1 MKKFLLLAAST
12 MALMTF
18 IPEPADAQV
27 RRGGGV
33 RAVGPRGGVVVARRG
48 VVRPGV
54 RYGARGY
61 GYRRGG
67 GWGVPAAV
75 GLGVLGA
82 AAVGAAAY
90 GYSRPVRATAAGLR
104 HVRQRRLAARARL
117 LSRRRPPDTRK
128 ARETGP
134 FPFCPQLSSLPSI

>member
-54 RYGARGY
+54 RYGRGY
-61 GYRRGG
+61 GC

-90 GYSRPVRATAAGLR
+90 GYSDPCVQQQQVYDMYGNVVL
-104 HVRQRRLAARARL
+104 
-117 LSRRRPPDTRK
+117 
-128 ARETGP
+128 
-134 FPFCPQLSSLPSI
+134 

>member
-54 RYGARGY
+54 RYGG
-61 GYRRGG
+61 GRRGG
-67 GWGVPAAV
+67 LW
-75 GLGVLGA
+75 LQ
-82 AAVGAAAY
+82 
-90 GYSRPVRATAAGLR
+90 RPVRATAAGLR
-104 HVRQRRLAARARL
+104 HVRQRRLAGRARL
-117 LSRRRPPDTRK
+117 LSRRRPPEIRK

-134 FPFCPQLSSLPSI
+134 FFLPAALEPAFNLAEERHAVKD

>member
-12 MALMTF
+12 MALMAF

-33 RAVGPRGGVVVARRG
+33 RAGGPRGGGVVARPG
-48 VVRPGV
+48 GGRPGV
-54 RYGARGY
+54 RYRARGY

-90 GYSRPVRATAAGLR
+90 GYSDPCVRNQQVYDMYGNVVWQPVR
-104 HVRQRRLAARARL
+104 V
-117 LSRRRPPDTRK
+117 
-128 ARETGP
+128 
-134 FPFCPQLSSLPSI
+134 C

>member
-12 MALMTF
+12 MALMAF
-18 IPEPADAQV
+18 IPEQADAQV

-48 VVRPGV
+48 GV

-90 GYSRPVRATAAGLR
+90 GYSDPCVQQQQAYDMYGNVVWQAVR
-104 HVRQRRLAARARL
+104 V
-117 LSRRRPPDTRK
+117 
-128 ARETGP
+128 
-134 FPFCPQLSSLPSI
+134 C

>member
-48 VVRPGV
+48 GV

-90 GYSRPVRATAAGLR
+90 GYADPCVRQQQVYDMYGNVVWQPVR
-104 HVRQRRLAARARL
+104 V
-117 LSRRRPPDTRK
+117 
-128 ARETGP
+128 
-134 FPFCPQLSSLPSI
+134 C

>member
-1 MKKFLLLAAST
+1 MKKLLLLAAST

-18 IPEPADAQV
+18 IPEQADAQG
-27 RRGGGV
+27 RRG
-33 RAVGPRGGVVVARRG
+33 VGPRGGVVVARRG

-90 GYSRPVRATAAGLR
+90 GYSDPCVQQQQAYDMYGNVVWQPVR
-104 HVRQRRLAARARL
+104 V
-117 LSRRRPPDTRK
+117 
-128 ARETGP
+128 
-134 FPFCPQLSSLPSI
+134 C

>member
-12 MALMTF
+12 MALMAF

-48 VVRPGV
+48 GV

-61 GYRRGG
+61 GYRRGY

-90 GYSRPVRATAAGLR
+90 GYSDPCVRQQQVYDMYGNVVWQPVR
-104 HVRQRRLAARARL
+104 V
-117 LSRRRPPDTRK
+117 
-128 ARETGP
+128 
-134 FPFCPQLSSLPSI
+134 C

>member
-18 IPEPADAQV
+18 IPEQADAQV

-54 RYGARGY
+54 RYGRGY
-61 GYRRGG
+61 GYGRG
-67 GWGVPAAV
+67 
-75 GLGVLGA
+75 
-82 AAVGAAAY
+82 
-90 GYSRPVRATAAGLR
+90 
-104 HVRQRRLAARARL
+104 
-117 LSRRRPPDTRK
+117 
-128 ARETGP
+128 
-134 FPFCPQLSSLPSI
+134 

>member
-18 IPEPADAQV
+18 IPEPADAQG

-61 GYRRGG
+61 GR

-82 AAVGAAAY
+82 SAVGAAAY
-90 GYSRPVRATAAGLR
+90 GYSDPCVRQQQVYDMYGNVVWQPVR
-104 HVRQRRLAARARL
+104 V
-117 LSRRRPPDTRK
+117 
-128 ARETGP
+128 
-134 FPFCPQLSSLPSI
+134 C